1 MDNENKNEAKLKEGR
16 GLYSRLN
23 MSLRTADIIIT
34 VLVMILAV
42 VVIIALNMLNWHRV
56 VLCLDNPMRFCLT
69 T

>member
-1 MDNENKNEAKLKEGR
+1 MDNENKNEAKLKENR

-42 VVIIALNMLNWHRV
+42 VVIIALNM
-56 VLCLDNPMRFCLT
+56 
-69 T
+69 

>member
-42 VVIIALNMLNWHRV
+42 VVIIALNM
-56 VLCLDNPMRFCLT
+56 
-69 T
+69 